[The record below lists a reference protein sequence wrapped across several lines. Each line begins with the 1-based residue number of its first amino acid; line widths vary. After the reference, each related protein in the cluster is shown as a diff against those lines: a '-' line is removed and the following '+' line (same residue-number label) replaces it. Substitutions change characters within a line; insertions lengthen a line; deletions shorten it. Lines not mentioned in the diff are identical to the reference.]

1 MRSKLV
7 RNGRELHVRSNLQW
21 LRNWL
26 EWNIGFIELEAEA
39 TGKDY
44 KNSFVVLF
52 YGKFV
57 SWELET
63 GKF

>member
-1 MRSKLV
+1 MSK
-7 RNGRELHVRSNLQW
+7 SNLQW

-26 EWNIGFIELEAEA
+26 EWSIGFIELERLKQQVR
-39 TGKDY
+39 TT